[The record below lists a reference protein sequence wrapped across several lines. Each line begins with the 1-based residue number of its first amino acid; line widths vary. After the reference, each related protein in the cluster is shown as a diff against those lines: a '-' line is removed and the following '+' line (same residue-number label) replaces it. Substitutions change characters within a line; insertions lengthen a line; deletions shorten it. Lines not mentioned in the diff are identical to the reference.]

1 MAAARLQRVV
11 YLLLSS
17 FGVGHVAVSVIG
29 ILCEHHDYDIE
40 FDFGLIWHYSSKT
53 SPKLGYMGLYSTS

>member
-11 YLLLSS
+11 YLLSS
-17 FGVGHVAVSVIG
+17 FGVGHVAVNVIKVSFG
-29 ILCEHHDYDIE
+29 AEHLMIIIEE

-53 SPKLGYMGLYSTS
+53 SPKLGL